1 MVQYRPDGHFAIDR
15 RMSHRGLVAIVDDDQ
30 PVRKALRRLLR
41 AAGLE
46 AVTYASGQEFLDA
59 RQLHRPDCL
68 VLDLYMPGMSG
79 LDLMQRI
86 AEDKPKLPVI
96 IITGH
101 DRPDM
106 RSRCMSAGA
115 KAYLCKPVAGP
126 VLLGAIARVFDS
138 R

>member
-1 MVQYRPDGHFAIDR
+1 
-15 RMSHRGLVAIVDDDQ
+15 MSHRGLVAIVDDDQ
-30 PVRKALRRLLR
+30 SVRKALRRLLR

-46 AVTYASGQEFLDA
+46 ADTYASGQEFLKA
-59 RQLHRPDCL
+59 REVRQPDCL

-86 AEDKPKLPVI
+86 AENKPKLPVI

-101 DRPDM
+101 DEPDM

-115 KAYLCKPVAGP
+115 RAYLCKPVGGP
-126 VLLGAIARVFDS
+126 ALLGAISRVLES
-138 R
+138 K

>member
-1 MVQYRPDGHFAIDR
+1 
-15 RMSHRGLVAIVDDDQ
+15 MSRRGLVAIVDDDP

-46 AVTYASGQEFLDA
+46 AVTYASGQEFLYA
-59 RQLHRPDCL
+59 LQLHRPDCL
-68 VLDLYMPGMSG
+68 ILDLYMPGLSG

-86 AEDKPKLPVI
+86 AEDQPKLPVI

-101 DRPDM
+101 NEPDM

-115 KAYLCKPVAGP
+115 RAYLCKPVGGP
-126 VLLGAIARVFDS
+126 SLLGEIARVLES
-138 R
+138 G